1 MIGKINYKTGS
12 LTQLKSK
19 SQLPIVGST
28 AITYYI
34 EDENSFYVYK
44 EDGTY
49 ERIKSGSTSW
59 YLNNTSIFLS
69 NRDCFAEELP

>member
-28 AITYYI
+28 AIT
-34 EDENSFYVYK
+34 
-44 EDGTY
+44 
-49 ERIKSGSTSW
+49 
-59 YLNNTSIFLS
+59 
-69 NRDCFAEELP
+69 